1 MLKKFLIHI
10 WAYDYHAKFEVLSED
25 NAISLEESILDKLGD
40 KSIKWESEGM
50 FRDTPHRIT
59 YEDVI
64 MTEDLYKQKRSLELR
79 WQLEYEQS
87 GKYTLNMVEID
98 NTIKG
103 IITEIKLEESKI
115 ADRENAIERSAAQV
129 SVAT

>member
-1 MLKKFLIHI
+1 MVH
-10 WAYDYHAKFEVLSED
+10 
-25 NAISLEESILDKLGD
+25 
-40 KSIKWESEGM
+40 
-50 FRDTPHRIT
+50 
-59 YEDVI
+59 
-64 MTEDLYKQKRSLELR
+64 DLYKQKRSLELK

-98 NTIKG
+98 NAIKS

-115 ADRENAIERSAAQV
+115 ADRENKIRNSAPEV

>member
-1 MLKKFLIHI
+1 MIQ
-10 WAYDYHAKFEVLSED
+10 
-25 NAISLEESILDKLGD
+25 
-40 KSIKWESEGM
+40 
-50 FRDTPHRIT
+50 
-59 YEDVI
+59 
-64 MTEDLYKQKRSLELR
+64 DLYKQKRSLELK

-98 NTIKG
+98 NAIKG